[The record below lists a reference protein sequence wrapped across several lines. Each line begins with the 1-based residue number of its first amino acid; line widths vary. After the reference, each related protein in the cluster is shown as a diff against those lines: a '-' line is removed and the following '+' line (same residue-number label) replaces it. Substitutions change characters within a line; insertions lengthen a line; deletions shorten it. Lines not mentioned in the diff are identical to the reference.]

1 MLNKLTISAAKKRL
15 LTMHFESGVG
25 HIGGNL
31 SCLDSVMIIFHEYLR
46 DVDEFILSKGHA
58 AGALYVTLWSVGF
71 LRDVDLLKFHK
82 DDTSLGGHPPP
93 LGIKGVLFA
102 TGSLGHGMSLAAGT
116 ALAFKIKNERRNVF
130 CLASDGELQEGS
142 SWEAII
148 FMAHQQLANLTVLVD
163 CNGLQGFGTT
173 AEVASMSGL
182 EERLSGFNLHVISI
196 NGHSL
201 SELRNA
207 LDVKTNR
214 PKVIL
219 LNTVKGNGISFMENK
234 MEWHYLPLSHTL
246 YELAIKELD
255 F

>member
-1 MLNKLTISAAKKRL
+1 MLNKLNINTAKKRL
-15 LTMHFESGVG
+15 LKMHFESEVG

-31 SCLDSVMIIFHEYLR
+31 SCLDCMMIVFHEYLR
-46 DVDEFILSKGHA
+46 DDDEFILSKGHS
-58 AGALYVTLWSVGF
+58 AGALYITLWTVGC
-71 LRDVDLLKFHK
+71 LQDADLLKFHK
-82 DDTSLGGHPPP
+82 NDTFLGGHPPTS
-93 LGIKGVLFA
+93 GIKRVLFA
-102 TGSLGHGMSLAAGT
+102 TGSLGHGISLSAGT
-116 ALAFKIKNERRNVF
+116 ALAFNLKNEGRNVY

-148 FMAHQQLANLTVLVD
+148 FIAHQQLANLTVLVD

-182 EERLSGFNLHVISI
+182 EDKLSGFNLHVISI

-201 SELRNA
+201 SEIRNA
-207 LDVKTNR
+207 LNVNTNR

-219 LNTVKGNGISFMENK
+219 LNTLKGNGISFMENK